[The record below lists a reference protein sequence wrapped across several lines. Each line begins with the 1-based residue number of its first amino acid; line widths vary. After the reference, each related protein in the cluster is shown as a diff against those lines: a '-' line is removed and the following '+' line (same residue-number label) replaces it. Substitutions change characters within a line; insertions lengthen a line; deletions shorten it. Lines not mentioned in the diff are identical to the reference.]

1 VRTRILAFEWDHGN
15 SAKCQKHGLTLA
27 AIESC
32 FARPVMILR
41 DEDHS
46 QTEERLRAIGRD
58 DAGRHIFI
66 VFTVRTR
73 GRQTVI
79 RPISARYMHAKEIA
93 HYEKENPGL

>member
-1 VRTRILAFEWDHGN
+1 MPRRIAAFEWDHAN

-32 FARPVMILR
+32 FSRPLLVLP
-41 DEDHS
+41 DQNHS
-46 QTEERLRAIGRD
+46 QSEERLRAIGRD
-58 DAGRHIFI
+58 EGGRYVFI

-73 GRQTVI
+73 VRQSVI

-93 HYEKENPGL
+93 HYEKENPNF

>member
-1 VRTRILAFEWDHGN
+1 MRQRIAAFEWDHAN

-32 FARPVMILR
+32 FSRPLLVLP
-41 DEDHS
+41 DQNHS
-46 QTEERLRAIGRD
+46 QSEERLRAIGRD
-58 DAGRHIFI
+58 EGGRYVFI

-73 GRQTVI
+73 VRQSVI

-93 HYEKENPGL
+93 HYEKENPNF